1 MVEPDAEFFRS
12 FLDTRRHRQY
22 LCPIV
27 SPSRD
32 WHNHNVRSVSRTF
45 GEEERMSHGKTAIVT
60 ESQQGI
66 GAGLVEGFLKR
77 GYCVVA

>member
-1 MVEPDAEFFRS
+1 MPSSSDRS
-12 FLDTRRHRQY
+12 STREGIASTFVQ
-22 LCPIV
+22 LFPL
-27 SPSRD
+27 PRD